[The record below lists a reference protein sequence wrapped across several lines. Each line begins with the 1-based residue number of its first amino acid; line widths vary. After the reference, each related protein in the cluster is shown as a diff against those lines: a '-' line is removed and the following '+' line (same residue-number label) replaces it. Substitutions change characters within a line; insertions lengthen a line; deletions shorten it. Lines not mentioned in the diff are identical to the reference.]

1 VLVKQGARGL
11 ISGNFFKWKMRRSA
25 KESALKGNICAAAA
39 GRDSLFAG
47 PANAVF
53 RSAINVWR
61 KICGD

>member
-11 ISGNFFKWKMRRSA
+11 ISSNFLKWKMRRSA
-25 KESALKGNICAAAA
+25 KESVLKGNIYAVAA

-47 PANAVF
+47 PANADF